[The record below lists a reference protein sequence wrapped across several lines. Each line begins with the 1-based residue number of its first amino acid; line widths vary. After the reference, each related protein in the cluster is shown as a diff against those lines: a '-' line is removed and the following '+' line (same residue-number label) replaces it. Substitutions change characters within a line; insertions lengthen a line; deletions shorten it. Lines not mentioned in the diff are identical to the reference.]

1 MRENN
6 WWTNNII
13 PITLTLITWAVSFG
27 ILSTKVDLM
36 IKNQDELRVEFK
48 EWRRQYE
55 ERLGKAEISVAV
67 LQNKIK

>member
-48 EWRRQYE
+48 
-55 ERLGKAEISVAV
+55 
-67 LQNKIK
+67 